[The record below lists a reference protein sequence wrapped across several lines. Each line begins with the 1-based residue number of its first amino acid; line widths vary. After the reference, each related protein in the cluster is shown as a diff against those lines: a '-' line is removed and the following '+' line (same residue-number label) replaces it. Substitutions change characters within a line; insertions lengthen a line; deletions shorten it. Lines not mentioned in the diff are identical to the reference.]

1 MLKLIFIYGAPGTG
15 KLTVSK
21 ELAKITG
28 YTLFHNH
35 LTVDL
40 AHSLFPFGSKE
51 YSAFI
56 QKIRLDIFEAAAKS
70 NMKGMILTF
79 VYGVETW
86 GGRTD
91 DAFVRKVMQVIQKN
105 RGKVLFV
112 KLLCSDAELFKRVK
126 HPSRKAFAKLNQVK
140 VLKSI
145 MKKHKLKETIPF
157 GRQLIIDNTHLSAKK
172 VAAQIKREYKL

>member
-21 ELAKITG
+21 ELVKITG

-40 AHSLFPFGSKE
+40 AHSLFPFGTKE
-51 YSAFI
+51 YSDFV
-56 QKIRLDIFEAAAKS
+56 QKIRLDIFEAVARS
-70 NMKGMILTF
+70 NMKGMIFTF

-91 DAFVRKVMQVIQKN
+91 DAFVRKVMRVIQKN
-105 RGKVLFV
+105 NGEILFV
-112 KLLCSDAELFKRVK
+112 KLLCSDAELYKRVK
-126 HPSRKAFAKLNQVK
+126 HPSRKAYAKLHQVN
-140 VLKSI
+140 VLKSL
-145 MKKHKLKETIPF
+145 MKKYKLQETIPF

-172 VAAQIKREYKL
+172 VAAQIKRQYQL